1 MKISAQFS
9 MWGAVVFALFCL
21 GYAFAG
27 FSSMDAMVDDAT
39 RADARGFALFWLF
52 LGAVGIVMAIVSW
65 RMVRG
70 ASEDSA
76 ER

>member
-1 MKISAQFS
+1 MRISAQFS

-27 FSSMDAMVDDAT
+27 FSSMDGMADDAT

-52 LGAVGIVMAIVSW
+52 LGVIGIVMAIVSW
-65 RMVRG
+65 WMVKG
-70 ASEDSA
+70 DDGGSA

>member
-9 MWGAVVFALFCL
+9 LWGSVVFALFCL

-27 FSSMDAMVDDAT
+27 FSSIDGMADDAT

-52 LGAVGIVMAIVSW
+52 LGAIGIVMAIVSW
-65 RMVRG
+65 RMVKG
-70 ASEDSA
+70 ADEGSA
-76 ER
+76 KR

>member
-9 MWGAVVFALFCL
+9 MWGSVVFALFCL

-27 FSSMDAMVDDAT
+27 FSSMDAMADDAT

-52 LGAVGIVMAIVSW
+52 LGTIGIVMAIVSW
-65 RMVRG
+65 RMVKG
-70 ASEDSA
+70 VDKGSA